1 MKGMA
6 SILRF
11 SRIFVAMVVFALF
24 VCLFADFGMQIPA
37 VAAWLA
43 HVQFL
48 PAAMAFA
55 MTTFVVWLLVTL
67 IFGRIYCSTFCPLGI
82 FQDIFARLPRLGR
95 VRPRWHY
102 HYSPPKTRT
111 RRITL
116 FVVVVSI
123 LLGISAVTTLLDPYS
138 IFGRFGFYVLKP
150 IWAFVLD
157 SWSNI
162 DSAPQVR
169 FAVASFSGMIL
180 SFLTM
185 VLIGTLAFRNGRTFC
200 NTLCPVGT
208 TLGFISTYSVFRIDI
223 NTDRC
228 IQCRRCEHRCKASC
242 IDLISHV
249 VDTSRCVVCFDCLS
263 DCPNDAISYT
273 YNRHQLSIPLMQR
286 VKGSVAGPATGMSG
300 GKLNVSADNDVSVSA
315 DPVGKSG
322 AKRPLDRRRFLM
334 YGSIVMAAP
343 VIAKAAEVTET
354 VKEAAGSRLHRNLLP
369 VTPPG
374 VRTRREFLDRCTACG
389 LCVDRCPQKVLQVS
403 LKEYGLLR
411 ALHPVMDYD
420 ASWCEYNCTLCSNLC
435 PTGALHPLTTAEKHR
450 SRTGLAF
457 ADKSLCISW
466 SKGVKCGACSRR
478 CPVGAI
484 TMTAPDASG
493 KGPYPVVDSDK
504 CIGCG
509 ACQYVCPSKP
519 KAIMVGGLA

>member
-11 SRIFVAMVVFALF
+11 SRIFVAIVIFALF

-43 HVQFL
+43 RVQFL

-67 IFGRIYCSTFCPLGI
+67 IFGRIYCSTFCPLGV
-82 FQDIFARLPRLGR
+82 FQDICARLPRLGH
-95 VRPRWHY
+95 VKHRWLY
-102 HYSPPKTRT
+102 HYTLPKTRM

-123 LLGISAVTTLLDPYS
+123 FLGISAVTTLLDPYS

-150 IWAFVLD
+150 LWGFVLD

-169 FAVASFSGMIL
+169 FAVASFAGMIL
-180 SFLTM
+180 AFLTM
-185 VLIGTLAFRNGRTFC
+185 VVIGTLAFRNGRTFC
-200 NTLCPVGT
+200 NTICPVGT

-223 NTDRC
+223 NTDKC

-286 VKGSVAGPATGMSG
+286 VKGSVAGSAAGMSG
-300 GKLNVSADNDVSVSA
+300 GKLNVNSDSDVSANAGVDRA
-315 DPVGKSG
+315 
-322 AKRPLDRRRFLM
+322 ARRPLDRRRFLL
-334 YGSIVMAAP
+334 YGAIAVAAP
-343 VIAKAAEVTET
+343 AVAKASEV
-354 VKEAAGSRLHRNLLP
+354 AGAVEKVTGSKLHRNLLP

-374 VRTRREFLDRCTACG
+374 VTARREFLDRCTACG

-435 PTGALHPLTTAEKHR
+435 PTGALHPLTKSEKHR
-450 SRTGLAF
+450 TRNGLAS

-466 SKGVKCGACSRR
+466 AKGVKCGACSRR

-484 TMTAPDASG
+484 TMTEPAADG
-493 KGPYPVVDSDK
+493 KGPYPVVDPDK